1 MTGDLQTLIK
11 SRRSIRRYTGAE
23 VPAEVVQRVLEA
35 AIWAPSAH
43 NRQPWRFAVLR
54 SAATKATLARLM
66 GAQLRSDRL
75 SDGDPLAVVEAD
87 VDRSFARI
95 TGGPVVIVICL
106 SMRDMDKYP
115 DPRRQAA
122 EHAMA
127 IQGTAMAAQNLML
140 AASAEGLGACWLCA
154 PLFAPQAVQD
164 SLGLAYDWEPQG
176 LLTLGYPEGE
186 PKFKSRQPADSVV
199 LWR

>member
-1 MTGDLQTLIK
+1 MTGDLQTLIR
-11 SRRSIRRYTGAE
+11 SRRSIRQYTGGE
-23 VPAEVVQRVLEA
+23 VPREVVQRVLEA

-54 SAATKATLARLM
+54 SAAIKATLARLM

-75 SDGDPLAVVEAD
+75 SDGDPAAVVEAD
-87 VDRSFARI
+87 VNRSFTRI
-95 TGGPVVIVICL
+95 TGGPVVVVVCL

-122 EHAMA
+122 EHVMA

-140 AASAEGLGACWLCA
+140 AAAAEGLGACWLCA

-164 SLGLAYDWEPQG
+164 SLGLPYDWEPQG
-176 LLTLGYPEGE
+176 LLTLGYPVGE
-186 PKFKSRQPADSVV
+186 PKLKSRQPADSVV